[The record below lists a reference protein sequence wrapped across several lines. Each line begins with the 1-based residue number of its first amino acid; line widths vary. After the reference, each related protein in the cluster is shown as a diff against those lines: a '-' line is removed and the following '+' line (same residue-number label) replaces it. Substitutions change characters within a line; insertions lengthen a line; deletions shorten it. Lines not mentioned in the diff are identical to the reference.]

1 MIVTQRQQVIWL
13 GDHAPEELQIAI
25 SNAGSQL
32 VAASADAVDPA
43 RQNPRAILLPVSDA
57 NIGKFR
63 GPFARLLVP
72 TLDVGAAFILVV
84 MDDTQAKTV
93 SDAVMHLV
101 HEKDSSA
108 VDLHD
113 VYPGCSIQRLHASEL
128 ARIIR
133 TSDPGLMANH
143 NLHLQ
148 GFGTLEGERHRSAE
162 ILLRRAFS
170 DCDRIA
176 LTSLDGGRSEDC
188 SVWKVE
194 AHRGNECCEPFV
206 AKFAKRQTLEDENS
220 TWNQHVL
227 DFVPF
232 PFRAPPVDERFVK
245 GATYGLLVSRLASR
259 SQRFD
264 EYVGSVKS
272 TELTIV
278 SLLDGALRNWRRNT
292 NAKDAQLGRI
302 YALAADE
309 SEQTHQSHQRQGR
322 IRKSILPGRTRL
334 QDAYQLALKRDLQV
348 PSPDALW
355 QLLLDLP
362 SIQYRECKAHGDLNA
377 RNVFVRWNAVDI
389 ILIDFS
395 HAGDNGPLSRDPSR
409 LEVSLA
415 FDVATVSHKV
425 KEEPEGKVTRTYVG
439 SMLDDEALQLLYT
452 PPLLR
457 RQWGG
462 NVEDGR
468 TDAIRQIRVHVF
480 GEGVSNAEYQITTA
494 CHLLNYARPGQKTA
508 SEIAGD
514 GEAQRLRG
522 LSYLLA
528 ARLLKHT
535 RDLLTTA

>member
-1 MIVTQRQQVIWL
+1 MIVTQRKQVLWL

-25 SNAGSQL
+25 SSAGSQL
-32 VAASADAVDPA
+32 VVTSPDAVDPA
-43 RQNPRAILLPVSDA
+43 RQNPRAILLPVSKA

-63 GPFARLLVP
+63 GPVARLLVP
-72 TLDVGAAFILVV
+72 TLDVGATFIVVV

-108 VDLHD
+108 TDLHD
-113 VYPGCSIQRLHASEL
+113 VYPGCTVQPLHASEI

-133 TSDPGLMANH
+133 TSDPGLMANY
-143 NLHLQ
+143 NLHVQ
-148 GFGTLEGERHRSAE
+148 GLGALEGERHRSAE

-220 TWNQHVL
+220 TWSQHVL

-264 EYVGSVKS
+264 EYVGVVKS

-278 SLLDGALRNWRRNT
+278 SLFDGALRNWRRNT
-292 NAKDAQLGRI
+292 NAKEAQLGRI

-309 SEQTHQSHQRQGR
+309 SEKTRESNARQGR
-322 IRKSILPGRTRL
+322 IRKNILPGRARL
-334 QDAYQLALKRDLQV
+334 QDAYQLAVKLDHQV

-362 SIQYRECKAHGDLNA
+362 LIPYRECKAHGDLNA

-395 HAGDNGPLSRDPSR
+395 HAGDNAPLSRDPSR

-415 FDVATVSHKV
+415 FDVATVSQV
-425 KEEPEGKVTRTYVG
+425 VQERPGEKVTRAFVG
-439 SMLDDEALQLLYT
+439 KMLNDELLHVLYG

-457 RQWGG
+457 RQWWR
-462 NVEDGR
+462 NAEDGR
-468 TDAIRQIRVHVF
+468 TDAIRQIRVHVI

-508 SEIAGD
+508 SEIAGAE
-514 GEAQRLRG
+514 EAERLRG

-535 RDLLTTA
+535 RDLLAKA